1 MPKLRN
7 LSGRDLLRILAGF
20 GFNLYSQR
28 GSHIKVRRTLESG
41 VHQTLT
47 IVNHVE
53 VDRGTLH
60 AIYRQ
65 AGRFV
70 PDAELRPH
78 FYTD

>member
-1 MPKLRN
+1 M
-7 LSGRDLLRILAGF
+7 
-20 GFNLYSQR
+20 
-28 GSHIKVRRTLESG
+28 RRTLESG

-60 AIYRQ
+60 TIYRQ

-70 PDAELRPH
+70 PESELRPY